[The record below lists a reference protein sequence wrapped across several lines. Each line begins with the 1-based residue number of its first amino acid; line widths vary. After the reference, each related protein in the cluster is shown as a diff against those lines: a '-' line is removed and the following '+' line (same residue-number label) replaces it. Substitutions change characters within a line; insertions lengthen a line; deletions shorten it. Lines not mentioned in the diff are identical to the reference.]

1 MMCLALHALSR
12 VRLSSVDNVNR
23 RCVHQSVTGLPLIE
37 VSGNPWRDLTL
48 LIPMWVLNTS
58 STPTFTGAIEIH
70 GRDRKN
76 ENERQFFRDPF
87 FSDQAA
93 ALCRT
98 SLETIP
104 VQNPGERDSGLIVY
118 RVVLRRLRGSIQI
131 PSYDLEWAR
140 V

>member
-1 MMCLALHALSR
+1 MERSDLAHSD
-12 VRLSSVDNVNR
+12 VGVE
-23 RCVHQSVTGLPLIE
+23 HQ
-37 VSGNPWRDLTL
+37 
-48 LIPMWVLNTS
+48 LNTH
-58 STPTFTGAIEIH
+58 IH